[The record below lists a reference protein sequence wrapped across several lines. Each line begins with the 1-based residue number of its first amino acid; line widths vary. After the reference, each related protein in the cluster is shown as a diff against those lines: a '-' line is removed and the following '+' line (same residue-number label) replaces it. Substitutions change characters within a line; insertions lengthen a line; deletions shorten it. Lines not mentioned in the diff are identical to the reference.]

1 MAARMENMVDVL
13 CETMG
18 DLKVDLNK
26 KADVVAV
33 VEIDKVTSDL
43 SELALCVCEL
53 DTCLP
58 CTLIGLGKLVN
69 LAEHDT
75 PAPATATT
83 LDSGEQAASVNVS
96 GPAAVITLPDAS
108 EPNAVASSQE
118 PPTLELA
125 GECHESCRMLSYGTM
140 LALGSKW
147 KIGRFTVQA
156 LFELGNSRQ
165 GDSLPV
171 ALTVSTPLSVS
182 NASFK
187 GLSTLVLKPP
197 KLSQCLKP
205 KKRAPKGK
213 NAKTSGT
220 QPLTPAN
227 QKAISDYYQRS
238 LNEPMGDGVMNQPA
252 V

>member
-1 MAARMENMVDVL
+1 MIPTGA
-13 CETMG
+13 T
-18 DLKVDLNK
+18 
-26 KADVVAV
+26 
-33 VEIDKVTSDL
+33 
-43 SELALCVCEL
+43 
-53 DTCLP
+53 
-58 CTLIGLGKLVN
+58 
-69 LAEHDT
+69 
-75 PAPATATT
+75 ATATT
-83 LDSGEQAASVNVS
+83 WDSGEQAASGS
-96 GPAAVITLPDAS
+96 GPAAAIALPDAS

-118 PPTLELA
+118 PPTIKLA
-125 GECHESCRMLSYGTM
+125 GECHESCRLLSDGTV

-156 LFELGNSRQ
+156 LFELGSSRQ
-165 GDSLPV
+165 DDSLPV

-197 KLSQCLKP
+197 KLSQSLKP
-205 KKRAPKGK
+205 RKRAPKGK
-213 NAKTSGT
+213 KAKTSGT

-227 QKAISDYYQRS
+227 QKAISDYYQRR